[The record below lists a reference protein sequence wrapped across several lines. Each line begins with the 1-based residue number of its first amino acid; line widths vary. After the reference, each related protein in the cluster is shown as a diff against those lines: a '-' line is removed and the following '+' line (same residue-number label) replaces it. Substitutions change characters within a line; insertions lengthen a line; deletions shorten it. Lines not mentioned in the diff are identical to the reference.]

1 MCYHG
6 YYNRNYTS
14 ICYKT
19 AREKNPSGTGKN
31 IQFCNFKSVE
41 KYLNKLK
48 INAKVVKLLV
58 ITKLNQEKLKELQ
71 LHEKY
76 ITAS

>member
-1 MCYHG
+1 MLQKSK
-6 YYNRNYTS
+6 R
-14 ICYKT
+14 
-19 AREKNPSGTGKN
+19 KNPYGTGKN

-58 ITKLNQEKLKELQ
+58 ITKLN
-71 LHEKY
+71 
-76 ITAS
+76 